1 MEVMFFLL
9 GLTVPSLNR
18 FLPFLGQYTDVAK

>member
-1 MEVMFFLL
+1 MFFLL